1 MATIKHCQFGHRC
14 PTVINDGNQA
24 DGREPAYSSEGTAPR
39 AKLAHV
45 EGVSEKKAKDPKKVA
60 AGRAGAAARLKRLI
74 EQFQA
79 AKESLR
85 PPVSAADNDGTSAS
99 PKEAKPLKRTDER
112 TEPDWIPWITGAC
125 LAGGSLAYVFA
136 GENMRLRASPA
147 SVAAGPAPKVQDKRP
162 HLKACPDPT
171 IWNKTMTT
179 SATDGKMLV
188 NGLYHST
195 VVSGIAAEYA
205 RLGKMAIGVAPRSL
219 TLRPATLA

>member
-1 MATIKHCQFGHRC
+1 MDHR
-14 PTVINDGNQA
+14 GLS
-24 DGREPAYSSEGTAPR
+24 G
-39 AKLAHV
+39 
-45 EGVSEKKAKDPKKVA
+45 
-60 AGRAGAAARLKRLI
+60 
-74 EQFQA
+74 
-79 AKESLR
+79 
-85 PPVSAADNDGTSAS
+85 
-99 PKEAKPLKRTDER
+99 
-112 TEPDWIPWITGAC
+112 
-125 LAGGSLAYVFA
+125 GGSLAYVFA